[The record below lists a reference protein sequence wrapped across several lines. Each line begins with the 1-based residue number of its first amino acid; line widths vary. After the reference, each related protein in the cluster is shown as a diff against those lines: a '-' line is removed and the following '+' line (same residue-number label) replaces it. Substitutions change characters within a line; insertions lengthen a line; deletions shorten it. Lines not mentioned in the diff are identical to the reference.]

1 MRISDWR
8 SDVCSSDLR
17 HRHRRVL
24 RTGRDDAAV
33 SRRTRVRTGRPALAS
48 ISGQLAVAGAFPV
61 PPEPAC
67 AMAPAVARRNPGR
80 PVGDPGSIITRDA
93 LEGLAPAPSW
103 RDPAGLAVARRL
115 ASARMALPATDRV
128 ATLDRPTCEER
139 VFT

>member
-1 MRISDWR
+1 MRISDWS
-8 SDVCSSDLR
+8 SDVCSSDLAAR

-61 PPEPAC
+61 HPEPAC

-80 PVGDPGSIITRDA
+80 TVGDPGSIITRA
-93 LEGLAPAPSW
+93 GVEGLATAASW
-103 RDPAGLAVARRL
+103 REIGRAHV
-115 ASARMALPATDRV
+115 
-128 ATLDRPTCEER
+128 
-139 VFT
+139 